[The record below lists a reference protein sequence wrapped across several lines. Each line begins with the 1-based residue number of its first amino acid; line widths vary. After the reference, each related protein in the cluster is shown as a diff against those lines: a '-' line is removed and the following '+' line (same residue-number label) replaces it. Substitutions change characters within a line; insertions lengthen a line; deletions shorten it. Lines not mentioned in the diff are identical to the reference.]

1 MAIGT
6 YEILVAAPCESV
18 TLLHVGV
25 SSRLSPRLLDQ
36 GGVIFLVGGFFM
48 LLWTTPAWVKSST
61 PRTTFGAVEVDVSE
75 SPGRDTGE
83 PRWFGDL
90 PQPFRSAWPCCVHWW
105 ASWLWGPQTNTS
117 IRYSW
122 DGGKLWSPTCCI
134 SWWFWWAN
142 LWKVFLSMLRF
153 GASKHFDQAHH
164 LCLLRA
170 REIPAWT

>member
-1 MAIGT
+1 MVFSHQFPDLANRQRYTNLPLPQAGSVEPPGDMAIGT

-36 GGVIFLVGGFFM
+36 GGVIFLVGGFCM

-90 PQPFRSAWPCCVHWW
+90 PQPFRSAWPCCVHW
-105 ASWLWGPQTNTS
+105 
-117 IRYSW
+117 
-122 DGGKLWSPTCCI
+122 
-134 SWWFWWAN
+134 
-142 LWKVFLSMLRF
+142 
-153 GASKHFDQAHH
+153 
-164 LCLLRA
+164 
-170 REIPAWT
+170 